1 MTLGLAIRGPAGPT
15 QGTLSD
21 ELPSLLQET
30 SRLRLASDS
39 GSLRL
44 AVHRA
49 AVAACSVDMCE
60 YEQDGEVAQ
69 RIAAVIPYYPYKGI
83 PRFCAPHLTWRFD
96 AWP

>member
-1 MTLGLAIRGPAGPT
+1 MLGPLARTLGIT
-15 QGTLSD
+15 
-21 ELPSLLQET
+21 
-30 SRLRLASDS
+30 
-39 GSLRL
+39 RL
-44 AVHRA
+44 AVHRGCCRR
-49 AVAACSVDMCE
+49 CSVDMCE

>member
-1 MTLGLAIRGPAGPT
+1 MRLNT
-15 QGTLSD
+15 QRHSPGH
-21 ELPSLLQET
+21 
-30 SRLRLASDS
+30 S
-39 GSLRL
+39 GSLGSL
-44 AVHRA
+44 STEA
-49 AVAACSVDMCE
+49 AVAACSVYMCE

>member
-1 MTLGLAIRGPAGPT
+1 MRADKGELATRGHAGYPLRTTRPQWGLCPGHSA
-15 QGTLSD
+15 L
-21 ELPSLLQET
+21 
-30 SRLRLASDS
+30 
-39 GSLRL
+39 GSLSTE
-44 AVHRA
+44 A
-49 AVAACSVDMCE
+49 AVAACSVYMCE